1 MRINLPSKF
10 IKLLALAAGA
20 AIMGLAQTPA
30 NWFNITNGD
39 TNCHAHLLSPTG
51 YAFYFVCSN
60 PRGGFEGT
68 YTPATANTAT
78 DVITFGISAG
88 AGNTGNNVCLLA
100 INVTANPVTI
110 GSFGTLPAQFVAFQ
124 CDGSAGG
131 IGTAPLTPPPPS
143 PQTKK
148 KVSKK

>member
-1 MRINLPSKF
+1 VTRVLF
-10 IKLLALAAGA
+10 AFAVA
-20 AIMGLAQTPA
+20 AIALHAQTPA

-39 TNCHAHLLSPTG
+39 TICHAHLVNTTG

-68 YTPATANTAT
+68 YTPASANTAT

-88 AGNTGNNVCLLA
+88 QGDTGNNVCMIA

-110 GSFGTLPAQFVAFQ
+110 GSFGTIPGQSVGFQ
-124 CDGSAGG
+124 CAGSAGG
-131 IGTAPLTPPPPS
+131 SGQASIAPIASLKGV
-143 PQTKK
+143 KK
-148 KVSKK
+148 K